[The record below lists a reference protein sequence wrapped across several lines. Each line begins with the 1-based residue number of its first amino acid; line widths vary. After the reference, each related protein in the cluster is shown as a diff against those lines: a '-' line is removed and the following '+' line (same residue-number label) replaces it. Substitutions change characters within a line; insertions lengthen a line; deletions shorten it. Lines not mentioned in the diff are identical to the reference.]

1 MIDLSP
7 LNSVHDDSTIRS
19 VLHLGG
25 RLPFLVRPEF
35 FVLGSFETFASVLF
49 WEGSFSPVRRPGVW
63 TVLDSSGGI
72 TKVFA
77 HLGLSLRSIC
87 HDLRIVSFQVRFG
100 AQVSFDAPWLGNV
113 TQVTRVFPIELL
125 ITNILEVG
133 SRFLALLEPP
143 ARM

>member
-1 MIDLSP
+1 MMT
-7 LNSVHDDSTIRS
+7 VRS
-19 VLHLGG
+19 VLYSIWEDD
-25 RLPFLVRPEF
+25 FLF
-35 FVLGSFETFASVLF
+35 SFDLSSSLFLDLFLGSFETLASVLF

-63 TVLDSSGGI
+63 TVLDSSGRI

-77 HLGLSLRSIC
+77 HLGVSLRSIC

-100 AQVSFDAPWLGNV
+100 AQVSFDAPWFGNV
-113 TQVTRVFPIELL
+113 TRMTRVFPIELL